1 MINSINNGKE
11 VNYSSFLLTHALT
24 SEEKIDGNSLPI
36 NLNNLKKNIA
46 GLFGVEKKEN
56 SDKTTDDNALI
67 NHKSKSLNANSD
79 PLYDGKVSFVT
90 NSFDSLVV
98 AVGAS
103 GNKLTKGQIISYLQ
117 KLTSDNSN
125 DNSKEIAFLK
135 TLIAKFD
142 TLANGGEYISSFYGM
157 NDAQDYSTITTEQV
171 TPPIDIRI

>member
-24 SEEKIDGNSLPI
+24 SEEKIDGNNLPI
-36 NLNNLKKNIA
+36 NLNHLKKNIA
-46 GLFGVEKKEN
+46 GLFGVAKKEE
-56 SDKTTDDNALI
+56 SDKATDNNALI
-67 NHKSKSLNANSD
+67 SHKNNNANSD

-103 GNKLTKGQIISYLQ
+103 GNKLTKGEIISYLQ
-117 KLTSDNSN
+117 KLSSDTSS

-142 TLANGGEYISSFYGM
+142 TLANGGDYISSFYGM

>member
-1 MINSINNGKE
+1 MINSINNGKD
-11 VNYSSFLLTHALT
+11 VNYSSFLLTHALL
-24 SEEKIDGNSLPI
+24 SEEKVDENNLPI
-36 NLNNLKKNIA
+36 NLNNSKKNISE
-46 GLFGVEKKEN
+46 LFGVAKKDE
-56 SDKTTDDNALI
+56 SDKTTDNNALI
-67 NHKSKSLNANSD
+67 NHKNKNNNANSD

-142 TLANGGEYISSFYGM
+142 TLANGGDYISSFYGM
-157 NDAQDYSTITTEQV
+157 NDAQDYSTITKAQV
-171 TPPIDIRI
+171 TSPIDIRI